1 MNPNEPRGQI
11 LPGTRFGDMLTELA
25 KQSETIVE
33 IGTWHG
39 LGSTKCLANGL
50 VKPTQ
55 RMWTFEKDKEVS
67 AEAASYYN
75 DERITFI
82 NTDVIWYSNWTSNLP
97 LKLDFVLLDGDDLST
112 DDEFKLFDGKFKC
125 SVIAL
130 DDTLERKNR
139 LQRAIIL
146 NNPATWD
153 VLADVTSERLGWMI
167 ARRLGQ

>member
-1 MNPNEPRGQI
+1 MNHTEPKGQI

-33 IGTWHG
+33 IGSWHG

-50 VKPTQ
+50 VRSTQ
-55 RMWTFEKDKEVS
+55 RMWTFETNIDVCKEAS
-67 AEAASYYN
+67 SYYN
-75 DERITFI
+75 DDRIAFV
-82 NTDVIWYSNWTSNLP
+82 NGVLLLYPVLKNVNL
-97 LKLDFVLLDGDDLST
+97 LLLDGDDFDT
-112 DDEFKLFDGKFKC
+112 DKEFELYKDRVD
-125 SVIAL
+125 VIAL